1 MDGKQRILTN
11 PRHTLFPKN
20 HEDSFESISENKLSP
35 PIPTVKTPSRMTIFD
50 PSPQRWQQPDAGKPS
65 KPELS
70 RRPASVRSKNIWNH
84 IEKMF
89 VLTLWSDLIVG
100 QNKSTFK
107 IVTVEKIPY
116 DKCQPT
122 FDKSASVIHPNIL
135 SIEIHH
141 QDSQPPE
148 CFAVSEILDVSLE
161 DIISCEGVIL
171 KDDEISVILSQ
182 ILDGLIFLAENKLH
196 HRNLTPW
203 CIQISRD
210 GIVKIGDHQSI
221 FDTSRAELLVNS
233 ASSGENVTPNT
244 FGSLCVAVDSVRA
257 PCDDSQPD
265 SFHEFLSAS
274 NLQKWTT
281 MDPSFLE
288 LKFRELSQ
296 VSNKPHKI
304 YSVRKEVV

>member
-182 ILDGLIFLAENKLH
+182 I
-196 HRNLTPW
+196 
-203 CIQISRD
+203 SRD

-296 VSNKPHKI
+296 HNFILGRRNVSKLILSRNVISII
-304 YSVRKEVV
+304 YTSYRLWVPC